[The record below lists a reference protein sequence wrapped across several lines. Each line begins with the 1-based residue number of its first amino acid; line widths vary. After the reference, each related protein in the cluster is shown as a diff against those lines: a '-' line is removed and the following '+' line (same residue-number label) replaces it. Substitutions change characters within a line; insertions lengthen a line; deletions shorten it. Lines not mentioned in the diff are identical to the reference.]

1 MRNQYGLLGEH
12 LTHSYSKQIHEA
24 LADYTYDLIPLSR
37 KELDEFMTKK
47 EFAAVNVTIP
57 YKREVIPYLDF
68 VDERA
73 RKIGAVN
80 TIVNRDGHL
89 SGYNTDYS
97 GFRYTLEK
105 HGFAVTGKKVLV
117 IGNGGAAQ
125 AILAVLRDLS
135 AKEIV
140 IVDIVPGEGVCTHEE
155 VLALHTDAEVLV
167 NTSPVGMFPK
177 VDDAPIDLTPF
188 PALTAIVD
196 IIYNPAV
203 TKLLAQAASRGIPA
217 CNGLEM
223 LVAQAYFACQ
233 IFLDKEIPEEKLEE
247 VYQKILGKR

>member
-1 MRNQYGLLGEH
+1 MRRQYGLLGEH

-73 RKIGAVN
+73 KKIGAVN

-188 PALTAIVD
+188 TALTAIVD